1 MEREYAVV
9 GTWEHT
15 NETLAVLEA
24 YVPRYFADAS
34 KMYYCKYSHQY
45 LLGICYIDLFASFA
59 AGMHGEKAND
69 NPMKPRI
76 RSEIID
82 MVRRNF
88 TREIEFYQFCRQRLH
103 KQYLALKLKDLMRL
117 DNSLAQLKSTNELAL
132 RD

>member
-34 KMYYCKYSHQY
+34 KMYYCKYSRATFWVH
-45 LLGICYIDLFASFA
+45 LLHLFASFP

-82 MVRRNF
+82 LVRRNF

>member
-1 MEREYAVV
+1 
-9 GTWEHT
+9 
-15 NETLAVLEA
+15 
-24 YVPRYFADAS
+24 
-34 KMYYCKYSHQY
+34 
-45 LLGICYIDLFASFA
+45 
-59 AGMHGEKAND
+59 MHGEKAND

-82 MVRRNF
+82 LVRRNF

-117 DNSLAQLKSTNELAL
+117 DNSLAQLKSANELAL